1 MQNIFIE
8 LLPPW
13 VETGLQP
20 AFYDKESGT
29 VLQQVS
35 RMYAKI
41 NQLIGSVNNQN
52 TTIADYIQKFIDL
65 KDYVDTY
72 FNNLDVQAEVNNK
85 LDQMSANGQLADI
98 IAQYLK
104 AQAVF
109 GFDTIAEMS
118 ASESLANGAICK
130 VLGKTN
136 YQTGDGGFYKIR
148 TITSND
154 VIDGV
159 NIVKI
164 THDNTI
170 IAELIT
176 DYNLDKLNSYVD
188 VIFPKLS
195 LTNIESTQGSSV
207 ILTDG
212 TNSAIID
219 TFQYADDYVNIKN
232 ALTNAGITTL
242 NAVFISHYHIDH
254 YNNLEQLLTDF
265 GQVGVT
271 KVYLPRLPENSN
283 LNTDVATY
291 RNAVLATLNSL
302 GYTYITLDNEEYTIG
317 DNGFVIRAMNASE
330 VDFAYYDALN
340 VTDYNEY
347 SVGFECLSK
356 GKKFLYTADW
366 GENAQNRCAKLY
378 VKSSY
383 DIVTAPHH
391 GLSYLSSDL
400 FNMVNAK
407 TLIVSVGK
415 GWFANNSTNAIA
427 SNCAWASASSKA
439 GKNVIFIGYQTDNI
453 TYKMSIQGVN
463 TSDKVVSAQNIS
475 VFFGEIE
482 YFVDSTSTKSI
493 RNGSKEYPFVKLKE
507 AFALGTQCDAIKI
520 NIMNCDS
527 TETGIRV
534 LTGNRIKINANNKT
548 LPEIDF
554 FNSYVEITDAT
565 LKKVGVYDH
574 STLILRSN
582 STSTSNITDNIEVNN
597 SKLVIMDSVN
607 INTSGSAIASYRGEI
622 IINPTSFSCTN
633 SEYVIYARGGYVNVS
648 EAVKTWLLTNP
659 CKFFTL
665 YSYIRTN
672 TNLKASEAFV
682 LYESSDGVT
691 TGTNL
696 PFNITVDNGAK
707 YIGIVY
713 SENNNRSNVVYA
725 RRVNNNYY
733 TNLFSI
739 GFNADQA
746 TTAWITSGRVQASS
760 SAFSL
765 DRNAELTITSG
776 SSTFKAST
784 PIKVFKIFAVPEL

>member
-72 FNNLDVQAEVNNK
+72 FNNLDVQSEINNK
-85 LDQMSANGQLADI
+85 LDQMASSGQLANI
-98 IAQYLK
+98 IAQYLQ

-118 ASESLANGAICK
+118 ASENLANGAICK

-136 YQTGDGGFYKIR
+136 YQTGDGAFYKIR
-148 TITSND
+148 TITSDD

-159 NIVKI
+159 NKVKI
-164 THDNTI
+164 THDNTL

-176 DYNLDKLNSYVD
+176 DYNFDKLNSYVD

-195 LTNIESTQGSSV
+195 LTNIDSTQGSSV

-219 TFQYADDYVNIKN
+219 TFQYADDYVNVKN

-242 NAVFISHYHIDH
+242 NAIFISHYHIDH
-254 YNNLEQLLTDF
+254 FNNLEQLLTDF

-271 KVYLPRLPENSN
+271 KVYLPRLTENSN
-283 LNTDVATY
+283 LTTDVATY

-302 GYTYITLDNEEYTIG
+302 GYTYITLDNEEYTVG
-317 DNGFVIRAMNASE
+317 DNGFTIRAMNASS

-400 FNMVNAK
+400 FNMVDAK
-407 TLIVSVGK
+407 TVIVSVGK
-415 GWFANNSTNAIA
+415 GWFVKNDTNAVA

-453 TYKMSIQGVN
+453 TYKMSVQGVN

-475 VFFGEIE
+475 IFFGQIE

-507 AFALGTQCDAIKI
+507 ALALSTQCDAITI
-520 NIMNCDS
+520 NIVNCDS
-527 TETGIRV
+527 TETGIRT
-534 LTGNRIKINANNKT
+534 LSSNHISINANNKT
-548 LPEIDF
+548 LPNMEF
-554 FNSYVEITDAT
+554 HNSYVEIKDAT
-565 LKKVGVYDH
+565 LQKVNLQDK
-574 STLILRSN
+574 STLILRS
-582 STSTSNITDNIEVNN
+582 TSQHQNNIVDSLEVNN
-597 SKLVIMDSVN
+597 SKLIIMDSVN
-607 INTSGSAIASYRGEI
+607 ITASGSAISSYRGEI
-622 IINPTSFSCTN
+622 ILNPNSFNCT
-633 SEYVIYARGGYVNVS
+633 SEYAIWATGGFVS
-648 EAVKTWLLTNP
+648 VGDSVKTWLLTNP
-659 CKFFTL
+659 CKLFTYYT
-665 YSYIRTN
+665 YSRVATN
-672 TNLKASEAFV
+672 VKASEAFV

-696 PFNITVDNGAK
+696 PFNITLDAGAK

-725 RRVNNNYY
+725 KRVNNGYY
-733 TNLFSI
+733 TNLFSV

-746 TTAWITSGRVQASS
+746 STAWITSGRVQASS
-760 SAFSL
+760 SAFSI

>member
-72 FNNLDVQAEVNNK
+72 FNNLDVQSEINNK
-85 LDQMSANGQLADI
+85 LDQMASSGQLANI
-98 IAQYLK
+98 IAQYLQ

-118 ASESLANGAICK
+118 ASENLANGAICK

-136 YQTGDGGFYKIR
+136 YQTGDGAFYKIR
-148 TITSND
+148 TITSDD

-159 NIVKI
+159 NKVKI
-164 THDNTI
+164 THDNTL

-176 DYNLDKLNSYVD
+176 DYNFDKLNSYVD

-195 LTNIESTQGSSV
+195 LTNIDSTQGSSV

-219 TFQYADDYVNIKN
+219 TFQYADDYVNVKN

-242 NAVFISHYHIDH
+242 NAIFISHYHIDH
-254 YNNLEQLLTDF
+254 FNNLEQLLTDF

-271 KVYLPRLPENSN
+271 KVYLPRLTENSN
-283 LNTDVATY
+283 LTTDVATY

-302 GYTYITLDNEEYTIG
+302 GYTYITLDNEEYTVG
-317 DNGFVIRAMNASE
+317 DNGFTIRAMNASS

-356 GKKFLYTADW
+356 GKKFLYTSDW

-400 FNMVNAK
+400 FNMVDAK
-407 TLIVSVGK
+407 TVIVSVGK
-415 GWFANNSTNAIA
+415 GWFVKNDTNAVA

-453 TYKMSIQGVN
+453 TYKMSVQGVN

-475 VFFGEIE
+475 IFFGQIE

-507 AFALGTQCDAIKI
+507 ALALSTQCDAITI
-520 NIMNCDS
+520 NIVNCDS
-527 TETGIRV
+527 TETGIRT
-534 LTGNRIKINANNKT
+534 LSSNHISINANNKT
-548 LPEIDF
+548 LPNMEF
-554 FNSYVEITDAT
+554 HNSYVEIKDAT
-565 LKKVGVYDH
+565 LQKVNLQDK
-574 STLILRSN
+574 STLILRS
-582 STSTSNITDNIEVNN
+582 TSQHQNNIVDTLEVNN
-597 SKLVIMDSVN
+597 SKLIIMDSVN
-607 INTSGSAIASYRGEI
+607 ITASGSAISSYRGEI
-622 IINPTSFSCTN
+622 ILNPTSFNCT
-633 SEYVIYARGGYVNVS
+633 SEYAIWATGGFVS
-648 EAVKTWLLTNP
+648 VGDSVKTWLLTNP
-659 CKFFTL
+659 CKLFTYYT
-665 YSYIRTN
+665 YSRVATN
-672 TNLKASEAFV
+672 VKASEAFV

-696 PFNITVDNGAK
+696 PFNITLDAGAK

-725 RRVNNNYY
+725 KRVNNGYY
-733 TNLFSI
+733 ANLFSI

-746 TTAWITSGRVQASS
+746 STAWITSGRVQASS
-760 SAFSL
+760 SAFSI

>member
-1 MQNIFIE
+1 MALPKGQGLIP
-8 LLPPW
+8 LPPFKAW
-13 VETGLQP
+13 LASNIPAVYDNTMSYYEELVALIKYLQDTVVPAINSNAETITILSN
-20 AFYDKESGT
+20 AIE
-29 VLQQVS
+29 
-35 RMYAKI
+35 
-41 NQLIGSVNNQN
+41 QLKQ
-52 TTIADYIQKFIDL
+52 
-65 KDYVDTY
+65 YVDSY
-72 FNNLDVQAEVNNK
+72 FENLDVQEEINNK
-85 LDQMSANGQLADI
+85 LDQMAAD
-98 IAQYLK
+98 
-104 AQAVF
+104 
-109 GFDTIAEMS
+109 GSFDEI
-118 ASESLANGAICK
+118 
-130 VLGKTN
+130 
-136 YQTGDGGFYKIR
+136 
-148 TITSND
+148 
-154 VIDGV
+154 
-159 NIVKI
+159 
-164 THDNTI
+164 
-170 IAELIT
+170 
-176 DYNLDKLNSYVD
+176 LDKYFNDQSGYID

-195 LTNIESTQGSSV
+195 LTNIDSTQGSSV

-232 ALTNAGITTL
+232 ALTNAGITKL

-271 KVYLPRLPENSN
+271 KVYLPRLTENSN
-283 LNTDVATY
+283 LTTDVATY
-291 RNAVLATLNSL
+291 RNSVVSTLNSL
-302 GYTYITLDNEEYTIG
+302 GYTYTILDNKDYNIG
-317 DNGFVIRAMNASE
+317 ENGFIIRAMNASA
-330 VDFAYYDALN
+330 VDYAYYDALN

-378 VKSSY
+378 VNSSY

-400 FNMVNAK
+400 FNMVDAK

-415 GWFANNSTNAIA
+415 GWFVRNDTNAVA
-427 SNCAWASASSKA
+427 SNCAWASAASKA

-453 TYKMSIQGVN
+453 TYKMSVQGVN

-475 VFFGEIE
+475 IFFGQIE

-520 NIMNCDS
+520 NIINCDS

-548 LPEIDF
+548 LPEMEF
-554 FNSYVEITDAT
+554 YNSYVEITDAT
-565 LKKVGVYDH
+565 LKKVGLYDH
-574 STLILRSN
+574 STLILRS
-582 STSTSNITDNIEVNN
+582 TSQNQNNIVDNFEVNN

-607 INTSGSAIASYRGEI
+607 ITASGSAINSYRGEI
-622 IINPTSFSCTN
+622 ILYPTSFSCTN
-633 SEYVIYARGGYVNVS
+633 SEYVVYANGGYVNVS
-648 EAVKTWLLTNP
+648 EAVKTWLLANP
-659 CKFFTL
+659 CKLFTL
-665 YSYIRTN
+665 YSYKRTI

-696 PFNITVDNGAK
+696 PFNISLDAGAK

-725 RRVNNNYY
+725 KRVNNGYY

-739 GFNADQA
+739 GFNANEA
-746 TTAWITSGRVQASS
+746 STAWITSGRVQASS
-760 SAFSL
+760 SSFSI
-765 DRNAELTITSG
+765 DRNAELTITSS
-776 SSTFKAST
+776 SSTFKST
-784 PIKVFKIFAVPEL
+784 SPIKVFKVFAVPEI

>member
-52 TTIADYIQKFIDL
+52 KTIADYIQKFIEL
-65 KDYVDTY
+65 KDYVETY
-72 FNNLDVQAEVNNK
+72 LNNLDVQDAINNK

-98 IAQYLK
+98 IAQYLQS
-104 AQAVF
+104 QAVF
-109 GFDTIAEMS
+109 GFNTIAEMS
-118 ASESLANGAICK
+118 ASENLINGSICK

-136 YQTGDGGFYKIR
+136 YQTGDGAFYKIR

-164 THDNTI
+164 THDNSL

-176 DYNLDKLNSYVD
+176 DYNLDQLNSYVD

-195 LTNIESTQGSSV
+195 LTNITSTQGSSV

-219 TFQYADDYVNIKN
+219 TFQYADDYVNVKN

-254 YNNLEQLLTDF
+254 FNNLEQLLTDF

-271 KVYLPRLPENSN
+271 KVYLPRLTENSDLDTN
-283 LNTDVATY
+283 VATY
-291 RNAVLATLNSL
+291 RNSVLSTLNSL

-317 DNGFVIRAMNASE
+317 DNGFVIRAMNASA
-330 VDFAYYDALN
+330 VDYAYYDALS

-400 FNMVNAK
+400 FNMVDAK

-415 GWFANNSTNAIA
+415 GWFVNNSTNAVA
-427 SNCAWASASSKA
+427 SNSAWASASSKA

-453 TYKMSIQGVN
+453 TYKMSVQGVN

-475 VFFGEIE
+475 IFFGAVE

-493 RNGSKEYPFVKLKE
+493 RNGSKEYPFVSLKE
-507 AFALGTQCDAIKI
+507 ALALSTQCDAIVI
-520 NIMNCDS
+520 NVINCDS
-527 TETGIRV
+527 TETGIRT
-534 LTGNRIKINANNKT
+534 LSANHIKINANDKT
-548 LPEIDF
+548 LPEMVF
-554 FNSYVEITDAT
+554 YNSYVEITDAT
-565 LKKVGVYDH
+565 LKKVNLQDN
-574 STLILRSN
+574 STLILRSHSQHQN
-582 STSTSNITDNIEVNN
+582 NIIDNFEVNN

-633 SEYVIYARGGYVNVS
+633 SEYVVYANGGYVNAGD
-648 EAVKTWLLTNP
+648 AVKTWLVSNP
-659 CKFFTL
+659 CKFFTY
-665 YSYIRTN
+665 YSFNRVV

-682 LYESSDGVT
+682 LYENSNGVT
-691 TGTNL
+691 TGSNL
-696 PFNITVDNGAK
+696 PFNISLDAGAK

-713 SENNNRSNVVYA
+713 CEDNNRSNVVYA
-725 RRVNNNYY
+725 KRINNGYY
-733 TNLFSI
+733 ANLFNI
-739 GFNADQA
+739 AFNADQA
-746 TTAWITSGRVQASS
+746 TTAWITSGRVHASS
-760 SAFSL
+760 SSFFI
-765 DRNAELTITSG
+765 DRNAALTITSG
-776 SSTFKAST
+776 SSTFTASK